1 MNRTVLFAGIGALGT
16 ALLVAMLL
24 NAMMGGKKESAVPD
38 TEVLVANRDLP
49 IGAELSTSNTRW
61 QKWPGS
67 PVSGALVQGVVKDE
81 EWQKQ
86 KTRRALTEGEPVTQG
101 ALLKDDKGS
110 LLAAR
115 LDKNMR
121 AVSIDVKAA
130 SGVSG
135 FLSPDDRVDV
145 MLTYTMRVSS
155 SSNDN
160 TLQEMVM
167 EKGAETILENVRV
180 LATDQD
186 AEGSVAGEGKAKV
199 SKTVTLEVT
208 KEGAEK
214 LALATQMGE
223 IHLALRQMGD
233 TSVETTPHKP
243 VTDVTM
249 GRIMGRVVEKRNEM
263 ESSGNA
269 VRVYS
274 GTTVQEV
281 PVRGTR
287 KEAVTP

>member
-38 TEVLVANRDLP
+38 TEVLVAARDLP
-49 IGAELSTSNTRW
+49 IGAELTTSNTRW

-67 PVSGALVQGVVKDE
+67 PVSGSLVQGVTKDE

-86 KTRRALTEGEPVTQG
+86 KIRRGLTEGEPVTQG

-115 LDKNMR
+115 LEKNMR

-155 SSNDN
+155 NSNEN

-199 SKTVTLEVT
+199 SKTITLEVT

-233 TSVETTPHKP
+233 TSVEATPHKP

-249 GRIMGRVVEKRNEM
+249 GRIMGNVVEKRNEM

-274 GTTVQEV
+274 GNSVQEV
-281 PVRGTR
+281 PVRGMR
-287 KEAVTP
+287 KETVTP